1 MAIRIER
8 LKSLVDNFQG
18 RTVLVLGDLM
28 LDDFIWGRVSRISP
42 EAPVPV
48 VDVESQTF
56 RAGGCAN
63 VAANVRALGGH
74 PLTIGVIGRDDAGR
88 RLKMLLAELGIDA
101 GHLIEDD
108 RHTTLKTRIVAHG
121 QQVVRTDRED
131 RSPVGSNVVE
141 ALTRRFDKVLGD
153 VAAIVVSD
161 YDKGVV
167 NEELLGRVLPRA
179 QQAGVPVFLDPKVHH
194 ADYYRPVTLMTPNSR
209 EAELLSGMAIRD
221 RASLAEA
228 GNKLLE
234 RFECP
239 YVLITRGE
247 DGMSLFSRDAAHDI
261 PASALEVFDVTGAGD
276 TVIATMA
283 IARAAGATMEEA
295 AWLANHAAGVVVGK
309 IGTASLTRF
318 ELTHAIESRS

>member
-74 PLTIGVIGRDDAGR
+74 PLTVGVIGRDDAGR
-88 RLKMLLAELGIDA
+88 RLKVLLAELGIDA
-101 GHLIEDD
+101 GYLVDDD

-131 RSPVGSNVVE
+131 RLPVGSNVVE
-141 ALTRRFDKVLGD
+141 ALTRQFDKVLD
-153 VAAIVVSD
+153 EVAIIVVSD

-167 NEELLGRVLPRA
+167 NEELLERVLPRA
-179 QQAGVPVFLDPKVHH
+179 KQAGVPVFLDPKVHH
-194 ADYYRPVTLMTPNSR
+194 ADYYRPVTMMTPNSR

-221 RASLAEA
+221 RGSLVEA

-239 YVLITRGE
+239 FVLITRGE
-247 DGMSLFSRDAAHDI
+247 DGMSLFGRDAAHDI

-283 IARAAGATMEEA
+283 IAHAAGATMEEA
-295 AWLANHAAGVVVGK
+295 AWLANDAAGVVVGK